1 MLLPINENVIAG
13 ECAQPL
19 SVLKIFHSTRDPDR
33 KIGATLTGFRVS
45 FACEP
50 IYKNS
55 PLARNDTLMKMSLLR

>member
-50 IYKNS
+50 I
-55 PLARNDTLMKMSLLR
+55 